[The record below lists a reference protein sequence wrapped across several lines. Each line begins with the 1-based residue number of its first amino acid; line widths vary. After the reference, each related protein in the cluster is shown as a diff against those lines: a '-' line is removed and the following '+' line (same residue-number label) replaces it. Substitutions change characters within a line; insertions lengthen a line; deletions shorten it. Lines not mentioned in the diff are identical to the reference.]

1 MKILI
6 VSATAFEIAPLQ
18 LQLKEYF
25 SEVQPFQY
33 KRDDLEIFTLI
44 TGVGMTATAFAL
56 GRMLGGEITFDLVLN
71 LGIAGAF
78 DRNLQLGQVVQVASE
93 QFGDLGVEEADGNF
107 TDMFELELIQN
118 DGTIF
123 YENAILNPNKDIS
136 FLKEVKA
143 ITVNKV
149 HGFSESISKIEQK
162 YQADIESMEGAAVF
176 YACKISEIKFLEIRA
191 ISNYVE
197 PRNRANWNI
206 PLAIDSLNDV
216 AWALLNAIKLED

>member
-18 LQLKEYF
+18 LQLKEHF
-25 SEVQPFQY
+25 SEAQPFQY

-78 DRNLQLGQVVQVASE
+78 DRKLKLGQVVQVASE
-93 QFGDLGVEEADGNF
+93 QFGDLGVEEADGSF

-118 DGTIF
+118 DGTVF
-123 YENAILNPNKDIS
+123 FENAILNPNEDIS
-136 FLKEVKA
+136 FLKKVKA

-149 HGFSESISKIEQK
+149 HGFSESISKIEEK
-162 YQADIESMEGAAVF
+162 YHADIESMEGAAVF
-176 YACKISEIKFLEIRA
+176 YACKVSEIKFLEIRA

-206 PLAIDSLNDV
+206 SLAIDSLNDV
-216 AWALLNAIKLED
+216 AWALLNAIKT

>member
-18 LQLKEYF
+18 LQLKEHF

-93 QFGDLGVEEADGNF
+93 QFGDLGVEEADGSF

-118 DGTIF
+118 DETIF
-123 YENAILNPNKDIS
+123 YKNAILNPNKDIS

-216 AWALLNAIKLED
+216 AWALLNAIKS

>member
-18 LQLKEYF
+18 LQLKEHF

-93 QFGDLGVEEADGNF
+93 QFGDLGVEEADGSF

-118 DGTIF
+118 DETIF
-123 YENAILNPNKDIS
+123 YKNAILNPNKDIS

-176 YACKISEIKFLEIRA
+176 YACKISEVKFLEIRA

-216 AWALLNAIKLED
+216 AWALLNAIKAED

>member
-6 VSATAFEIAPLQ
+6 VSATAFEIAPLH
-18 LQLKEYF
+18 LKLKEHF
-25 SEVQPFQY
+25 SEEQPFQY
-33 KRDDLEIFTLI
+33 KKNNLEISILI

-56 GRMLGGEITFDLVLN
+56 GRILSGEITFDLVIN

-78 DRNLQLGQVVQVASE
+78 DQNLQLGEVVQVVSE
-93 QFGDLGVEEADGNF
+93 QFGDLGVEEADGSF
-107 TDMFELELIQN
+107 TDMFEMNLLQN
-118 DGTIF
+118 DGAIF
-123 YENAILNPNKDIS
+123 YENAIQNPNEDIS
-136 FLKEVKA
+136 FLKKVKA

-149 HGFSESISKIEQK
+149 HGYSESISKIEKK

-176 YACKISEIKFLEIRA
+176 YACKLSEVKFLEIRA

-197 PRNRANWNI
+197 SRNRANWNI

-216 AWALLNAIKLED
+216 AWALLNAIKSED